1 MIWKEQTN
9 CGKSMGRKKKQ
20 KKKLTTLQQVK
31 EYLNDK
37 SLYIK
42 KVSREVFMGVDIGT
56 RRHKDKKKYTRKTK
70 HKKRLDNDG

>member
-1 MIWKEQTN
+1 MI
-9 CGKSMGRKKKQ
+9 CGNYMGRKKKQ

-37 SLYIK
+37 SLFIR

-56 RRHKDKKKYTRKTK
+56 RTHKDKKKYNRKIK
-70 HKKRLDNDG
+70 HKKRADDE

>member
-1 MIWKEQTN
+1 MME
-9 CGKSMGRKKKQ
+9 CFLGKKKKQ

-56 RRHKDKKKYTRKTK
+56 RTHKDKKKYNRKTK
-70 HKKRLDNDG
+70 HKKRYDDE

>member
-1 MIWKEQTN
+1 
-9 CGKSMGRKKKQ
+9 MGRKKKQ

-37 SLYIK
+37 SLFIR

-56 RRHKDKKKYTRKTK
+56 KKHKDKKKYNRKTK
-70 HKKRLDNDG
+70 YKKRLDDE